1 MNNFGSAFDTFPSGI
16 TLPAQSE
23 VLLKGV
29 GQTTRIPL
37 PACASPAHDHS
48 SRRPMTL
55 VMGGMRPRANRTKY
69 INY

>member
-16 TLPAQSE
+16 TLPARSE

-37 PACASPAHDHS
+37 PPARS
-48 SRRPMTL
+48 FLPWGNNAML
-55 VMGGMRPRANRTKY
+55 RAKP
-69 INY
+69 